1 MSDHVNLSDSYFSLG
16 LQLMVI
22 FLSINLLIIFTIDRF
37 VYKMW
42 EKYNSTKAKDIHFT
56 VT

>member
-42 EKYNSTKAKDIHFT
+42 EKYNSAKAKDIHFT